1 MWDHAGA
8 CLDMSREAV
17 GISSPSS
24 PHKIRPAGND
34 HPFPHKF
41 DPAGK
46 PRFSHIREEF
56 RPAGNT
62 DPPRI
67 RSTAY
72 DSTRLIELMM
82 NLWFAAWGERSFPLK
97 KTENSQK
104 SPGITLEKCTKMTK
118 FRTRLKRPI
127 LVSID
132 SS

>member
-46 PRFSHIREEF
+46 PKSSHIGWNFAR
-56 RPAGNT
+56 AGNT
-62 DPPRI
+62 DPHRI
-67 RSTAY
+67 RSNAY
-72 DSTRLIELMM
+72 GSIRRDELTT
-82 NLWFAAWGERSFPLK
+82 NLLFPPQDEMSFPLK
-97 KTENSQK
+97 MAQNFQK
-104 SPGITLEKCTKMTK
+104 LP
-118 FRTRLKRPI
+118 
-127 LVSID
+127 
-132 SS
+132 